1 MTAPFYLSPIFVGGR
16 KEEKIMLSSAP
27 ADLYDCDRSRGDLHA
42 KNEEKTSILM

>member
-1 MTAPFYLSPIFVGGR
+1 
-16 KEEKIMLSSAP
+16 MLSSAP